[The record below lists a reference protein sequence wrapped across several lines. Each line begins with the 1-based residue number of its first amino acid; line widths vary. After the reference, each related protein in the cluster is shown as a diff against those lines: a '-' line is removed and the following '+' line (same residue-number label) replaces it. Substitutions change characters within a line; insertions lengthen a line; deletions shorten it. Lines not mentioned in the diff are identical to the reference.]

1 MVAVSGRFAPSW
13 AHITRPLSRGEVAAV
28 EAGMDRHAMLVFH
41 DQRLTDE
48 QQMAFSR
55 SFGGLEDARGG
66 NIALI

>member
-41 DQRLTDE
+41 DQRLTYE
-48 QQMAFSR
+48 RSAGASAPSKTLGAAISR
-55 SFGGLEDARGG
+55 
-66 NIALI
+66 